1 MLQFADKAG
10 DADEGMYREV
20 VMAAK
25 HTTYPSALAA
35 QRYRRGK
42 CLRC

>member
-20 VMAAK
+20 VMTAK
-25 HTTYPSALAA
+25 HATSPSALAA
-35 QRYRRGK
+35 QRCRKGK
-42 CLRC
+42 SLSY

>member
-25 HTTYPSALAA
+25 HTTFPSALAA
-35 QRYRRGK
+35 QQCRKDKSQSY
-42 CLRC
+42 

>member
-1 MLQFADKAG
+1 MLQFADKAE

-25 HTTYPSALAA
+25 HTTYPSALAT
-35 QRYRRGK
+35 QRCRRDK
-42 CLRC
+42 CLRH